1 MKAEHQNDV
10 SLLQFSSNHWAAV
23 GDRRKREEICDI
35 YLQKISGQNY
45 LSWVKVKRVRK
56 KKSLQRTKQKKV
68 EIKIRLRV
76 KMTETPGAVS
86 SENKSSPFNCWIT
99 AYLLFPMWFWIHTN
113 TAASPENKIPFS
125 VNMAIMS
132 QSAMHS
138 QKRRKSAGKINTHLQ
153 VLFPVEG
160 SSHHA
165 PPSRPSV
172 QSNTSILTSCYL
184 PDK

>member
-1 MKAEHQNDV
+1 MTSHCYTSPVTTE
-10 SLLQFSSNHWAAV
+10 LLSETEGKEKKSVISTCKKN
-23 GDRRKREEICDI
+23 
-35 YLQKISGQNY
+35 SGQNY

-56 KKSLQRTKQKKV
+56 KKTLQRTKQKKV

-99 AYLLFPMWFWIHTN
+99 MYLLFPMWFWIHTN

-138 QKRRKSAGKINTHLQ
+138 QKRRKSASKINTHLQ

-172 QSNTSILTSCYL
+172 QSTTSILTSCYL